1 MLIVVFLL
9 ILTSDGFAFI
19 LLLGDIM
26 NKIILVDGNN
36 LLFRSFYATAY
47 QGVIMKNSKGFPT
60 NALYGFINMMNKII
74 QEENPS
80 YIMVAFDKG
89 KTFRHDKYNQYKA
102 GRSEMP
108 DELRVQFPKAKEILE
123 SMGIKYFE
131 IDNYEADDIIGTISL
146 EVEKSNDFFATI
158 VSSDKD
164 LLQLIG
170 DRVDVKLLK
179 QTGYIMM
186 TKDEFIKTYQVPPIR
201 MIDLKALMG
210 DSSDHIP
217 GVKGIGEKTA
227 ITLLSKYQS
236 LDNLYEHI
244 NEVTGK
250 TREKLENDKEN
261 AYMSYDLATIYREVP
276 IDFSLEDCIYTKQ
289 NSKKFTELLQEFEFH
304 SLLKKYHLDDVE
316 HVTEKNSMLSILPIE
331 KLSSNTF
338 SFYVET
344 KGSVYSKSEVLGVG
358 IYDGI
363 SGYFLSKNELEKNK
377 ELFSDSKYKY
387 TYDLKKDIVVLNSL
401 GISISNVTFD
411 TMIAAYLLDYVVKD
425 DISFVA
431 QAFDVSL
438 PLYEELYGTEKRPK
452 EITEEKLKEV
462 CCQKAKFIYDTRNQ
476 LLEDLQKN
484 NELELFQKIEMP
496 LSRVLADMELT
507 GIKVDVSYLDKIAL
521 DLKSQ
526 MEVVEKEIYELAG
539 VTFNIMSPVQL
550 SKILFETLE
559 IPYPKRVK
567 DGKYSTSKDILDK
580 IHFVHPIVD
589 KILEYR
595 TLAKLYTNYAV
606 GLKAEVREDGR
617 IHTIFTQTL
626 TRTGRLSSIS
636 PNLQNIPA
644 RAEYSKLI
652 RKAFIPD
659 NNSKLLSS
667 DYSQVE
673 LRIFAHMSKAENLIQ
688 AFKENQDIHTK
699 TASDIFQVSMDEVT
713 KDMRRTAKAVNFG
726 ILYGISS
733 FGLSE
738 DLGVDI
744 ATAKKF
750 IDNYLET
757 YPGISEYMEDEKK
770 KAYELG
776 YVTTLMNRRRVIEEL
791 KNKNYMIRS
800 SGERMALNTPIQGT
814 AADILKKAMVEIYD
828 EFNKRGLKS
837 KMLIQV
843 HDELVFNVL
852 DDELE
857 EVSSIVRNIMENTIQ
872 LSVPLKVDIE
882 YGDNWYEAK

>member
-1 MLIVVFLL
+1 
-9 ILTSDGFAFI
+9 
-19 LLLGDIM
+19 M

-74 QEENPS
+74 KEEKPS

-89 KTFRHDKYNQYKA
+89 KTFRHDKYDEYKA

-108 DELRVQFPKAKEILE
+108 DELRLQFPKAKEILDAQ
-123 SMGIKYFE
+123 GIKHFE
-131 IDNYEADDIIGTISL
+131 IDNYEADDIIGTLSL
-146 EVEKSNDFFATI
+146 EVEHRDDFVATI

-164 LLQLIG
+164 LLQLIS
-170 DRVDVKLLK
+170 DKVDVKLLK
-179 QTGYIMM
+179 QSGHIMM

-227 ITLLSKYQS
+227 INLLSKFQS
-236 LDNLYEHI
+236 LDNLYLHI
-244 NEVTGK
+244 DEVSGK
-250 TREKLENDKEN
+250 TREKLENDKKN

-276 IDFSLEDCIYTKQ
+276 LDFTIEDCKYTGE
-289 NSKKFTELLQEFEFH
+289 NSEKFTELLQEFEFH
-304 SLLKKYHLDDVE
+304 SLLKKYHL
-316 HVTEKNSMLSILPIE
+316 TEDAAMSVKKDEGISILPVE
-331 KLSSNTF
+331 KLTSNTF

-344 KGSVYSKSEVLGVG
+344 RGTVYSKSEVLGVG
-358 IYDGI
+358 IYDGV
-363 SGYFLSKNELEKNK
+363 SGYYLSKEELEEHRN
-377 ELFSDSKYKY
+377 LFSNSSFKY
-387 TYDLKKDIVVLNSL
+387 TYDLKKNIVVLHSL
-401 GISISNVTFD
+401 GIQISNVTFD
-411 TMIAAYLLDYVVKD
+411 TMIATYLLDYVVKD
-425 DISFVA
+425 DISYVA

-438 PLYEELYGTEKRPK
+438 PLYDDLFGSEKRPK
-452 EITEEKLKEV
+452 EVSPEVLRDV
-462 CCQKAKFIYDTRNQ
+462 CCRKAKFIYDTRNQ
-476 LLEDLQKN
+476 LLDELGKN
-484 NELELFQKIEMP
+484 NELDLFQKIEMP

-507 GIKVDVSYLDKIAL
+507 GILVDVPYLEKIEA

-526 MEVVEKEIYELAG
+526 MDALEQEIYELAG
-539 VTFNIMSPVQL
+539 TTFNIMSPAQL
-550 SKILFETLE
+550 SKILFEKLE
-559 IPYPKRVK
+559 IPYPKKVK

-580 IHFVHPIVD
+580 IRFVHPIVD
-589 KILEYR
+589 KILDYR
-595 TLAKLYTNYAV
+595 TVSKLYTNYAV

-644 RAEYSKLI
+644 SAEYSKLI
-652 RKAFIPD
+652 RTAFIPD
-659 NNSKLLSS
+659 SHSKLLSS

-673 LRIFAHMSKAENLIQ
+673 LRIFAHMSKADNLIQ
-688 AFKENQDIHTK
+688 AFKDGKDIHTK
-699 TASDIFQVSMDEVT
+699 TASDIFHVPMEEVT

-744 ATAKKF
+744 VTAKKF
-750 IDNYLET
+750 IDNYLKT
-757 YPGISEYMEDEKK
+757 YPGISEYMEEEKK

-857 EVSSIVRNIMENTIQ
+857 EVSSIVRDIMEHTIE

-882 YGDNWYEAK
+882 YGNNWYEAK

>member
-1 MLIVVFLL
+1 
-9 ILTSDGFAFI
+9 
-19 LLLGDIM
+19 M

-74 QEENPS
+74 QEEKPS

-89 KTFRHDKYNQYKA
+89 KTFRHDKYDEYKA

-108 DELRVQFPKAKEILE
+108 DELRLQFPKAKEILDAQ
-123 SMGIKYFE
+123 GIKHFE
-131 IDNYEADDIIGTISL
+131 IDNYEADDIIGTLSL
-146 EVEKSNDFFATI
+146 EVEHRDDFVATI

-164 LLQLIG
+164 LLQLIS
-170 DRVDVKLLK
+170 DKVDVKLLK
-179 QTGYIMM
+179 QSGHIMM

-227 ITLLSKYQS
+227 INLLSKFQS
-236 LDNLYEHI
+236 LDNLYLHI
-244 NEVTGK
+244 DEVSGK
-250 TREKLENDKEN
+250 TREKLENDKKN

-276 IDFSLEDCIYTKQ
+276 LDFTIEDCKYTGE
-289 NSKKFTELLQEFEFH
+289 NSEKFTELLQEFEFH
-304 SLLKKYHLDDVE
+304 SLLKKYHL
-316 HVTEKNSMLSILPIE
+316 TEDAAMSVKKDEGISILPVE
-331 KLSSNTF
+331 KLTSNTF

-344 KGSVYSKSEVLGVG
+344 RGTVYSKSEVLGVG
-358 IYDGI
+358 IYDGV
-363 SGYFLSKNELEKNK
+363 SGYYLSKEELEEHRN
-377 ELFSDSKYKY
+377 LFSNSSFKY
-387 TYDLKKDIVVLNSL
+387 TYDLKKNIVVLHSL
-401 GISISNVTFD
+401 GIQISNVTFD
-411 TMIAAYLLDYVVKD
+411 TMIATYLLDYVVKD
-425 DISFVA
+425 DISYVA

-438 PLYEELYGTEKRPK
+438 PLYDDLFGSEKRPK
-452 EITEEKLKEV
+452 EVSPEVLRDV
-462 CCQKAKFIYDTRNQ
+462 CCRKAKFIYDTRNQ
-476 LLEDLQKN
+476 LLEELGKN
-484 NELELFQKIEMP
+484 NELDLFQKIEMP

-507 GIKVDVSYLDKIAL
+507 GILVDVPYLEKIEA

-526 MEVVEKEIYELAG
+526 MDALEQEIYELAG
-539 VTFNIMSPVQL
+539 TTFNIMSPAQL
-550 SKILFETLE
+550 SKILFEKLE
-559 IPYPKRVK
+559 IPYPKKVK

-580 IHFVHPIVD
+580 IRFVHPIVD
-589 KILEYR
+589 KILDYR
-595 TLAKLYTNYAV
+595 TVSKLYTNYAV

-644 RAEYSKLI
+644 SAEYSKLI
-652 RKAFIPD
+652 RTAFIPD
-659 NNSKLLSS
+659 SHSKLLSS

-673 LRIFAHMSKAENLIQ
+673 LRIFAHMSKADNLIQ
-688 AFKENQDIHTK
+688 AFKDGKDIHTK
-699 TASDIFQVSMDEVT
+699 TASDIFHVPMDEVT

-744 ATAKKF
+744 VTAKKF
-750 IDNYLET
+750 IDNYLKT
-757 YPGISEYMEDEKK
+757 YPGISEYMEEEKK

-857 EVSSIVRNIMENTIQ
+857 EVSSIVRDIMEHTIE

-882 YGDNWYEAK
+882 YGNNLYEAK

>member
-1 MLIVVFLL
+1 
-9 ILTSDGFAFI
+9 
-19 LLLGDIM
+19 M

-74 QEENPS
+74 QEEKPS

-89 KTFRHDKYNQYKA
+89 KTFRHDKYDEYKA

-108 DELRVQFPKAKEILE
+108 DELRLQFPKAKEILDAQ
-123 SMGIKYFE
+123 GIKHFE
-131 IDNYEADDIIGTISL
+131 IDNYEADDIIGTLSL
-146 EVEKSNDFFATI
+146 EVEHRDDFVATI

-164 LLQLIG
+164 LLQLIS
-170 DRVDVKLLK
+170 DKVDVKLLK
-179 QTGYIMM
+179 QSGHIMM
-186 TKDEFIKTYQVPPIR
+186 TKNEFIKTYQVPPIR

-227 ITLLSKYQS
+227 INLLSKFQS
-236 LDNLYEHI
+236 LDNLYLHI
-244 NEVTGK
+244 DEVSGK
-250 TREKLENDKEN
+250 TREKLENDKKN

-276 IDFSLEDCIYTKQ
+276 LDFTIEDCKYTGE
-289 NSKKFTELLQEFEFH
+289 NSEKFTELLQEFEFH
-304 SLLKKYHLDDVE
+304 SLLKKYHLTEDA
-316 HVTEKNSMLSILPIE
+316 VTSVKKDEGISILPVE
-331 KLSSNTF
+331 KLASNTF

-344 KGSVYSKSEVLGVG
+344 KGTVYSKSEVLGVG
-358 IYDGI
+358 IYDGV
-363 SGYFLSKNELEKNK
+363 SGYYLSKEELEEHRN
-377 ELFSDSKYKY
+377 LFSNSSFKY
-387 TYDLKKDIVVLNSL
+387 TYDLKKNIVVLHSL
-401 GISISNVTFD
+401 GIQISNVTFD
-411 TMIAAYLLDYVVKD
+411 TMIATYLLDYVVKD
-425 DISFVA
+425 DISYVA

-438 PLYEELYGTEKRPK
+438 PLYDDLFGSEKRPK
-452 EITEEKLKEV
+452 EVSPEVLRDV
-462 CCQKAKFIYDTRNQ
+462 CCRKAKFIYDTRNQ
-476 LLEDLQKN
+476 LLEELGKN
-484 NELELFQKIEMP
+484 NELDLFQKIEMP

-507 GIKVDVSYLDKIAL
+507 GILVDVPYLEKIEA

-526 MEVVEKEIYELAG
+526 MDALEQEIYELAG
-539 VTFNIMSPVQL
+539 ITFNIMSPAQL
-550 SKILFETLE
+550 SKILFEKLE
-559 IPYPKRVK
+559 IPYPKKVK

-580 IHFVHPIVD
+580 IRFVHPIVD
-589 KILEYR
+589 KILDYR
-595 TLAKLYTNYAV
+595 TVSKLYTNYAV

-644 RAEYSKLI
+644 SAEYSKLI
-652 RKAFIPD
+652 RTAFIPD
-659 NNSKLLSS
+659 SHSKLLSS

-673 LRIFAHMSKAENLIQ
+673 LRIFAHMSKADNLIQ
-688 AFKENQDIHTK
+688 AFKDGKDIHTK
-699 TASDIFQVSMDEVT
+699 TASDIFHVPMEEVT

-744 ATAKKF
+744 VTAKKF
-750 IDNYLET
+750 IDNYLKT
-757 YPGISEYMEDEKK
+757 YPGISEYMEEEKK

-828 EFNKRGLKS
+828 EFNNRGLKS

-857 EVSSIVRNIMENTIQ
+857 EVSSIVRDIMEHTIE

-882 YGDNWYEAK
+882 YGNNWYEAK

>member
-1 MLIVVFLL
+1 
-9 ILTSDGFAFI
+9 
-19 LLLGDIM
+19 M

-60 NALYGFINMMNKII
+60 NALYGFINMMHKII
-74 QEENPS
+74 EEEAPS

-89 KTFRHDKYNQYKA
+89 KTFRHDKYVDYKA

-108 DELRVQFPKAKEILE
+108 DELRLQFPKAKEVLE
-123 SMGIKYFE
+123 ALGIKYFE
-131 IDNYEADDIIGTISL
+131 IDNYEADDIIGTLSL
-146 EVEKSNDFFATI
+146 EVENRDDFIATI
-158 VSSDKD
+158 ISSDKD
-164 LLQLIG
+164 LLQLVS
-170 DRVDVKLLK
+170 DKVVMKLLK
-179 QTGYIMM
+179 QSGHIMM
-186 TKDEFIKTYQVPPIR
+186 TKEEFEKTYQVPPIR
-201 MIDLKALMG
+201 MIDLKSLMG
-210 DSSDHIP
+210 DPSDHIP

-227 ITLLSKYQS
+227 INLLSKFNS
-236 LDNLYEHI
+236 LDNLYNRI
-244 NEVTGK
+244 DEVTGK
-250 TREKLENDKEN
+250 TKEKLENDKEN

-276 IDFSLEDCIYTKQ
+276 LGFTLDDCKYTRKNTKEFKSLLE
-289 NSKKFTELLQEFEFH
+289 EFEFH
-304 SLLKKYHLDDVE
+304 SLLKKFHLEGESNDTLVE
-316 HVTEKNSMLSILPIE
+316 VKKESETIKILPIDE
-331 KLSSNTF
+331 LKSNTF

-344 KGSVYSKSEVLGVG
+344 RGSVYSKSEVLGVG
-358 IYDGI
+358 FYDGI
-363 SGYFLSKNELEKNK
+363 SGYFLSKEELENYKS
-377 ELFSDSKYKY
+377 LFSGKSFKY
-387 TYDLKKDIVVLNSL
+387 TYDLKKSIVVLSSL
-401 GISISNVTFD
+401 GIDVNQVTFD
-411 TMIAAYLLDYVVKD
+411 TMIATYLLDYVVKD

-431 QAFDVSL
+431 QAFDVKI
-438 PLYEELYGTEKRPK
+438 PLYDDLFGSEKRPK
-452 EITEEKLKEV
+452 EVRLDVLRDV
-462 CCQKAKFIYDTRNQ
+462 CCQKAKFIYDTRNE
-476 LLEDLQKN
+476 LLEKLEKN
-484 NELELFQKIEMP
+484 EELELFQNIEMP

-507 GIKVDVSYLDKIAL
+507 GIKVDVDYLDKVASE
-521 DLKSQ
+521 LKSQ
-526 MEVVEKEIYELAG
+526 MDIIEKEIYELAG
-539 VTFNIMSPVQL
+539 VTFNIMSPAQL
-550 SKILFETLE
+550 SKVLFETLE
-559 IPYPKRVK
+559 IPYPKRTK

-580 IHFVHPIVD
+580 IRFVHPIVD

-606 GLKAEVREDGR
+606 GLKSEVREDGR

-659 NNSKLLSS
+659 DNSKLLSS

-688 AFKENQDIHTK
+688 AFVDGKDIHTK
-699 TASDIFQVSMDEVT
+699 TASDIFHVPMCEVT

-738 DLGVDI
+738 DLGIDI

-757 YPGISEYMEDEKK
+757 YPGISEYMEEEKK
-770 KAYELG
+770 KAYEFG

-791 KNKNYMIRS
+791 KNRNYMIRS

-814 AADILKKAMVEIYD
+814 AADILKKAMVEIYE

-852 DDELE
+852 NDELD
-857 EVSSIVRNIMENTIQ
+857 EVSSIVKNIMENTMA

>member
-1 MLIVVFLL
+1 
-9 ILTSDGFAFI
+9 
-19 LLLGDIM
+19 M

-47 QGVIMKNSKGFPT
+47 QGVIMRNSKGFPT
-60 NALYGFINMMNKII
+60 NALYGFINMMHKII
-74 QEENPS
+74 EDEAPS

-89 KTFRHDKYNQYKA
+89 KTFRHDKYLEYKA

-108 DELRVQFPKAKEILE
+108 DELREQFPKAKEVLDAL
-123 SMGIKYFE
+123 GIKHFE
-131 IDNYEADDIIGTISL
+131 IDNYEADDIIGTLSL
-146 EVEKSNDFFATI
+146 DVEKRDDFVATI

-164 LLQLIG
+164 LLQLVS
-170 DRVDVKLLK
+170 DKVVMKMLK
-179 QTGYIMM
+179 TSGHIMM
-186 TKDEFIKTYQVPPIR
+186 TKEEFIKTYQVPPIR

-227 ITLLSKYQS
+227 INLLSKYET

-244 NEVTGK
+244 DEVKGK
-250 TREKLENDKEN
+250 TKEKLENDKDN

-276 IDFSLEDCIYTKQ
+276 LDFTLEDCKYTIEDRDEFRKILE
-289 NSKKFTELLQEFEFH
+289 ELEFH
-304 SLLKKYHLDDVE
+304 SLLKKYNLLNGEEKKEVVE
-316 HVTEKNSMLSILPIE
+316 DKLNILPIE
-331 KLSSNTF
+331 ELKANSY

-344 KGSVYSKSEVLGVG
+344 RGSVYSKSEVLGIG
-358 IYDGI
+358 FYDGVNSYFIKSDEI
-363 SGYFLSKNELEKNK
+363 SKYKD
-377 ELFSDSKYKY
+377 LFSNSCFKY
-387 TYDLKKDIVVLNSL
+387 TYDLKKNIVVLDKF
-401 GISISNVTFD
+401 GVSINKVNFD

-425 DISFVA
+425 DISFLA
-431 QAFDVSL
+431 QAFDVKI
-438 PLYEELYGTEKRPK
+438 PLYDDLFGTEKRPK
-452 EITEEKLKEV
+452 EVSLEVLRDV
-462 CCQKAKFIYDTRNQ
+462 CCRKAKFIYDTRNE
-476 LLEDLQKN
+476 LLEKLSKN
-484 NELELFQKIEMP
+484 EELDLFQKIEMP

-507 GIKVDVSYLDKIAL
+507 GILVDVNYLDKVAE
-521 DLKSQ
+521 DLKRQ
-526 MEVVEKEIYELAG
+526 MDVLEKEIYELSG
-539 VTFNIMSPVQL
+539 VTFNIMSPAQL
-550 SKILFETLE
+550 SKVLFETLE

-580 IHFVHPIVD
+580 IRFVHPVVD

-644 RAEYSKLI
+644 RSEYSKLI

-659 NNSKLLSS
+659 KDSKLLSS
-667 DYSQVE
+667 DYSQIE
-673 LRIFAHMSKAENLIQ
+673 LRVFAHMSKAENLIQ
-688 AFKENQDIHTK
+688 AFVDGKDIHAK
-699 TASDIFQVSMDEVT
+699 TASDIYHVPMEEVT

-738 DLGVDI
+738 DLGIDI
-744 ATAKKF
+744 GEAKKF
-750 IDNYLET
+750 IDNYLKT
-757 YPGISEYMEDEKK
+757 FPGISDYMEEEKK

-776 YVTTLMNRRRVIEEL
+776 YVTTLMHRRRVIPEL

-828 EFNKRGLKS
+828 EFEKRGLKS

-843 HDELVFNVL
+843 HDELVFNVCNN
-852 DDELE
+852 ELE
-857 EVSSIVRNIMENTIQ
+857 EVIDVVRNVMENTIE
-872 LSVPLKVDIE
+872 LRVPLKVDIE
-882 YGDNWYEAK
+882 YGNNWYEAK

>member
-1 MLIVVFLL
+1 
-9 ILTSDGFAFI
+9 
-19 LLLGDIM
+19 M

-60 NALYGFINMMNKII
+60 NALYGFINMMHKIV
-74 QEENPS
+74 EEEAPS

-89 KTFRHDKYNQYKA
+89 KTFRHDKYVDYKA

-108 DELRVQFPKAKEILE
+108 DELRLQFPRAKEVLDAL
-123 SMGIKYFE
+123 GIKHFE
-131 IDNYEADDIIGTISL
+131 IDNYEADDIIGTLSL
-146 EVEKSNDFFATI
+146 EVENRDDFVATI
-158 VSSDKD
+158 ISSDKD
-164 LLQLIG
+164 LLQLVS
-170 DRVDVKLLK
+170 DKVVMKLLK
-179 QTGYIMM
+179 QSGHVMM
-186 TKDEFIKTYQVPPIR
+186 TKDEFEKTYLVPPIC

-210 DSSDHIP
+210 DASDHIP

-227 ITLLSKYQS
+227 INLLSKFDN
-236 LDNLYEHI
+236 LDNLYSHI
-244 NEVTGK
+244 DEVAGK
-250 TREKLENDKEN
+250 TKEKLENDKKN

-276 IDFSLEDCIYTKQ
+276 LDFSLDDCKYTRENIKEFK
-289 NSKKFTELLQEFEFH
+289 SLLEEFEFH
-304 SLLKKYHLDDVE
+304 SLLKKFHLEEENNDSLVE
-316 HVTEKNSMLSILPIE
+316 VKKENEEIKILSIDEL
-331 KLSSNTF
+331 KSNTF

-344 KGSVYSKSEVLGVG
+344 RGSVYSKSEVLGIG

-363 SGYFLSKNELEKNK
+363 SGYFLSKDELNNYKD
-377 ELFSDSKYKY
+377 LFAGKSFKY
-387 TYDLKKDIVVLNSL
+387 TYDLKKDIVVLHSL
-401 GISISNVTFD
+401 GIDVNNVTFD
-411 TMIAAYLLDYVVKD
+411 TMIATYLLDYVVKD

-431 QAFDVSL
+431 QAFDIKL
-438 PLYEELYGTEKRPK
+438 PLYDDLFGTEKRPR
-452 EITEEKLKEV
+452 EV
-462 CCQKAKFIYDTRNQ
+462 SFEVLRDICCRKAKFIYDTRNQ
-476 LLEDLQKN
+476 LLEELQKN
-484 NELELFQKIEMP
+484 NELDLFQKIEMP

-507 GIKVDVSYLDKIAL
+507 GIKVDVDYLDKVSSE
-521 DLKSQ
+521 LKIQ
-526 MEVVEKEIYELAG
+526 MEVIEKEIYELSG
-539 VTFNIMSPVQL
+539 VTFNIMSPAQL
-550 SKILFETLE
+550 SKVLFETLE

-580 IHFVHPIVD
+580 IRFVHPIVD

-659 NNSKLLSS
+659 CNSKLLSS

-688 AFKENQDIHTK
+688 AFVDDKDIHTK
-699 TASDIFQVSMDEVT
+699 TASDIFRVSMDEVT

-738 DLGVDI
+738 DLGIDI

-757 YPGISEYMEDEKK
+757 YPGISEYMEEEKK

-814 AADILKKAMVEIYD
+814 AADILKKAMVEIYE

-852 DDELE
+852 DSELE
-857 EVSSIVRNIMENTIQ
+857 EVSSIVKDIMENTIQ

-882 YGDNWYEAK
+882 YGENWYEAK

>member
-1 MLIVVFLL
+1 
-9 ILTSDGFAFI
+9 
-19 LLLGDIM
+19 M

-74 QEENPS
+74 QEEMPS

-89 KTFRHDKYNQYKA
+89 KTFRHDKYEEYKA

-108 DELRVQFPKAKEILE
+108 DELRMQFPKAKEVLDA
-123 SMGIKYFE
+123 MGIQHFE
-131 IDNYEADDIIGTISL
+131 IDNYEADDIIGTLSL
-146 EVEKSNDFFATI
+146 EVEKRDDFVATI

-164 LLQLIG
+164 LLQLIS
-170 DRVDVKLLK
+170 DKVVVKLLK
-179 QTGYIMM
+179 QSGHIMM
-186 TKDEFIKTYQVPPIR
+186 TKEEFIKTYQVLPIR

-210 DSSDHIP
+210 DASDHIP

-227 ITLLSKYQS
+227 INLLSKFDS
-236 LDNLYEHI
+236 LDNLYEHLD
-244 NEVTGK
+244 EVKGK
-250 TREKLENDKEN
+250 TKEKLENDKDQ

-276 IDFSLEDCIYTKQ
+276 VDFTLDDCIYTGIDTQ
-289 NSKKFTELLQEFEFH
+289 KFTELLQEFEFH
-304 SLLKKYHLDDVE
+304 SLLKKYHLEDGLTVKED
-316 HVTEKNSMLSILPIE
+316 NISILPIE

-344 KGSVYSKSEVLGVG
+344 RGAVYSKSEILGVG
-358 IYDGI
+358 IYDGV
-363 SGYFLSKNELEKNK
+363 SGYFIDKSELVKYK
-377 ELFSDSKYKY
+377 DLFSNKSYKY
-387 TYDLKKDIVVLNSL
+387 TYDLKKSIVVLNSL
-401 GISISNVTFD
+401 EISISNVTFD
-411 TMIAAYLLDYVVKD
+411 TMLACYLLDYVVKD

-431 QAFDVSL
+431 RVFDVSL
-438 PLYEELYGTEKRPK
+438 PLYDDLYGTEKRPK
-452 EITEEKLKEV
+452 EITQEQLRDV
-462 CCQKAKFIYDTRNQ
+462 CCRKAKFIYDTRNQ
-476 LLEDLQKN
+476 LMEDLAKN
-484 NELELFQKIEMP
+484 NELDLFQKIEMP

-507 GIKVDVSYLDKIAL
+507 GIRVDVSYLEKVEA
-521 DLKSQ
+521 DLKKQ
-526 MEVVEKEIYELAG
+526 MDIIEQEIYELAG
-539 VTFNIMSPVQL
+539 VTFNIMSPAQL

-580 IHFVHPIVD
+580 IRFVHPIVD

-644 RAEYSKLI
+644 RQEYSKLI
-652 RKAFIPD
+652 RKAFIPEEK
-659 NNSKLLSS
+659 SKLLSS

-688 AFKENQDIHTK
+688 AFIDGKDIHTK
-699 TASDIFQVSMDEVT
+699 TASDIFHVPMEEVT

-744 ATAKKF
+744 QTAKKF
-750 IDNYLET
+750 IDNYLKT
-757 YPGISEYMEDEKK
+757 YPGISEYMEEEKK

-857 EVSSIVRNIMENTIQ
+857 EVSSIVRDIMEHTIE